1 MSSTRQSSITSGIDP
16 NLELEQALI
25 DKLAADAQQAQAD
38 ILAASTAVQ
47 QPVTPPRPR
56 PTWNTV
62 EGTPSRPKQTLDPRS
77 DDVGEAELL
86 NLDGERKLNFKLLNI
101 C

>member
-1 MSSTRQSSITSGIDP
+1 MSSTRQSSINTGIDP
-16 NLELEQALI
+16 VLILEQALAN
-25 DKLAADAQQAQAD
+25 KQAADAKRFASIQD
-38 ILAASTAVQ
+38 LAASTAPER
-47 QPVTPPRPR
+47 PVTPPW

-62 EGTPSRPKQTLDPRS
+62 EGTPSRPKRTLDPRS